1 MTGGSA
7 AAPPLATRPKRPGE
21 WAEPPVAEGGV
32 LARVDGRLREEL
44 GRVRSPAAPA
54 GDAPPDPLAGYY
66 ISEAEV
72 DEILSGPGLDLPDVE
87 PGRLTR
93 LADAFGLTRFDTDV
107 VLTCLA
113 PEIDR
118 RFGRLY
124 AYLHDDVTRRAPS
137 VDLVLTLWCADG
149 AARLAGR
156 ARLAPGAPLR
166 RHDLVRLD
174 EAGEPRPAS
183 MLECALRL
191 DPRVARHLLGDDDPD
206 DRLAAVLVRAEPDPP
221 AAVDT
226 AGWLPS
232 GQVEDLMAL
241 LGRAGPEIVVYLD
254 GPAGSGRAA
263 LARALARRT
272 GRPLLVGRCG
282 ALAGESPARGAELV
296 RLVGREA
303 RLRGAVT
310 YWRDG
315 DELGTDERRA
325 AFVEALADGPGPVL
339 VGGLGPW
346 DGPEP
351 AWRPFARLHFDR
363 PDAQARRRLWA
374 GALGGTVVDETDPP
388 DVAALAAAFR
398 FTAGQIREALAAAG
412 MLALTRDPA
421 APRPRHADLT
431 TACRTRSGRELARL
445 ARHVVTPYGWD
456 DLVLPPE
463 RMAQLRELADQVRHR
478 GLVHDTWDFGRA
490 VAPAGGITAL
500 FAGPPGTGK
509 TMAASVLANA
519 LGVDLYAIDLATT
532 VSKYIGETEK
542 NLARVFEA
550 AADSNAVLFF
560 DEADALF
567 GRRTQV
573 RDAHDR
579 YANIETSYLLARIE
593 THPGV
598 VILATNLR
606 KNMDEAFVRR
616 FRATLEFPAPGEAE
630 RLRIWERIWPS
641 AAPRG
646 GDVDLGALARAVDL
660 PGGHIRNIVLGG
672 AFLAAADGGVITMA
686 HLLRAARGEYEKLGK
701 IISPG
706 ELAAVAPRHDEGRGA
721 RANDSS

>member
-1 MTGGSA
+1 MTGGPA
-7 AAPPLATRPKRPGE
+7 AAPP
-21 WAEPPVAEGGV
+21 
-32 LARVDGRLREEL
+32 LARVDGRLREQL
-44 GRVRSPAAPA
+44 ARVRAPAAA
-54 GDAPPDPLAGYY
+54 TSASADGPDPLAGYY
-66 ISEAEV
+66 ISEAEI
-72 DEILSGPGLDLPDVE
+72 EQILAGPGFDLPELDR
-87 PGRLTR
+87 GRLSR
-93 LADAFGLTRFDTDV
+93 LADAFELTPFDTDV

-137 VDLVLTLWCADG
+137 VDLVLTLWCTDG
-149 AARLAGR
+149 AARLAAR

-166 RHDLVRLD
+166 RHGLVRLD
-174 EAGEPRPAS
+174 ETGEPRPAS

-191 DPRVARHLLGDDDPD
+191 DPRLARHLLGDDDPD
-206 DRLAAVLVRAEPDPP
+206 DRLAAVLVRAEPDAP
-221 AAVDT
+221 VDT
-226 AGWLPS
+226 PPPVDATGGLPPDH
-232 GQVEDLMAL
+232 VEELLAL
-241 LGRAGPEIVVYLD
+241 FHRAGPEIVVYLD

-263 LARALARRT
+263 LARAFARALA
-272 GRPLLVGRCG
+272 RPLLVARCDG
-282 ALAGESPARGAELV
+282 LAGEPPARVAELV

-310 YWRDG
+310 CWRDA
-315 DELGTDERRA
+315 DRLGADDRRA
-325 AFVEALADGPGPVL
+325 AFAEALADGPGPVL
-339 VGGLGPW
+339 VGGLEPW

-351 AWRPFARLHFDR
+351 ARRPFARLRFDR
-363 PDAQARRRLWA
+363 PDAEARHRLWSA
-374 GALGGTVVDETDPP
+374 ALDGAALDKATLDETDPP
-388 DVAALAAAFR
+388 DAAALAAAFR
-398 FTAGQIREALAAAG
+398 FTAGQIREAVAAG
-412 MLALTRDPA
+412 VMLALTRDPA
-421 APRPRHADLT
+421 APRLRQADLA
-431 TACRTRSGRELARL
+431 TACRTRSGRELAHL
-445 ARHVVTPYGWD
+445 ARHVVTSYGWD

-478 GLVHDTWDFGRA
+478 GLVHDTWAFGRA
-490 VAPAGGITAL
+490 VAPAGGIIAL

-542 NLARVFEA
+542 NLGRVFEA

-579 YANIETSYLLARIE
+579 YANIETSYLLQRIE

-616 FRATLEFPAPGEAE
+616 FRATLEFPPPGEAE

-641 AAPRG
+641 AAPRAA
-646 GDVDLGALARAVDL
+646 DVDLGALARAIDL

-672 AFLAAADGGVITMA
+672 AFLAAADGGIITMA
-686 HLLRAARGEYEKLGK
+686 HLLRATRGEYEKLGK

-706 ELAAVAPRHDEGRGA
+706 ELTGVAPRHDEGRGA
-721 RANDSS
+721 RAHISN